1 MSYYC
6 NRDSPRKT
14 WQRYS
19 NEQSHFKSIHPW
31 AFRVIAHFSL
41 PLTLLTSVVEMSLSK
56 EEKPLVSAKLLAQAP
71 ASSLP
76 LSSPCNP
83 SLPAEEPIY
92 ADHNLNSSVAPK
104 TASVRPKPDGLLR
117 GQPPF
122 PQILHSSHLS
132 DFVQPRSVIFIKRF
146 CPNADEWIGKNPP
159 WDSIEGFKQ
168 DKQIVRSISNTND
181 AAERLCAVAKRYRV
195 RHIFVVRTDMTDN
208 DASKLVIIMKEFKF
222 RRGL

>member
-1 MSYYC
+1 M
-6 NRDSPRKT
+6 NR
-14 WQRYS
+14 
-19 NEQSHFKSIHPW
+19 QSW
-31 AFRVIAHFSL
+31 ALEPGQIAACLFSDQ
-41 PLTLLTSVVEMSLSK
+41 VETDDK
-56 EEKPLVSAKLLAQAP
+56 ARVSAKLLAQAP

-122 PQILHSSHLS
+122 PEILHSSELS

-159 WDSIEGFKQ
+159 WDSIEGFKH

-208 DASKLVIIMKEFKF
+208 DASKLVILAQF
-222 RRGL
+222 RRYSDKSGALGRWKE

>member
-1 MSYYC
+1 M
-6 NRDSPRKT
+6 N
-14 WQRYS
+14 Q
-19 NEQSHFKSIHPW
+19 QSW
-31 AFRVIAHFSL
+31 ALEPGQIAACLFSDQ
-41 PLTLLTSVVEMSLSK
+41 VETDDK
-56 EEKPLVSAKLLAQAP
+56 ARVSAKLLAQAP
-71 ASSLP
+71 ASSLH

-122 PQILHSSHLS
+122 PEILHSSELS

-159 WDSIEGFKQ
+159 WDSIEGFKH

-195 RHIFVVRTDMTDN
+195 RHIFVVVLKRQNKFVRT
-208 DASKLVIIMKEFKF
+208 LRQRCV
-222 RRGL
+222 